1 MTNPTQVPGIPRP
14 PSTVDAETR
23 AYLTALAEA
32 VEIRLGRRGD
42 PLDRAITLRELV
54 AGGLAVNLQG
64 DYFNEL
70 RTGSGNTIGPAPTPA
85 IQNLSPPAIITSL
98 AASGAYSVI
107 NLSWAPIASGTGVLT
122 EVWSHTSDVLG
133 DAVLTAVVS
142 GFTYTDPV
150 GSAQTRYYWARAVS
164 QADIFGPFNASA
176 GTAATTAADVDFQLG
191 VLANAITSSELAT
204 SLATPIGNLPANTAN
219 SISTL
224 ETEQNAQGVTIT
236 AQAGTIST
244 LGTEQNAQGVT
255 IGAQASTIS
264 TLETEQ
270 NAQGVTIAAQAGT
283 ISTLNSTVGANST
296 SISTQATTVNGLKA
310 QYSVKIDNNG
320 HISGFGLSSTTTTA
334 GPTSAFI
341 VRADRF
347 AVIDPASTADG
358 LGTTTPTADNVP
370 FFIDSGTTYIKAAAI
385 KDASITSA
393 KVGSLNANQI
403 STGTLSADR
412 LGAGSIG
419 VNKLNLVGTGAQI
432 NLKSAASGAR
442 MVLQEDKIEVFDSSN
457 TLRVKLGNL

>member
-42 PLDRAITLRELV
+42 PLDRAVTLRELV

-64 DYFNEL
+64 NYFNE
-70 RTGSGNTIGPAPTPA
+70 RGTGLVGSIGPAPTPA
-85 IQNLSPPAIITSL
+85 ILDLSAPAVITSL

-107 NLSWAPIASGTGVLT
+107 NLSWAPIVSGTGVLT

-150 GSAQTRYYWARAVS
+150 GSAQTRYYWVRAVS
-164 QADIFGPFNASA
+164 QADVFGSFNDSA
-176 GTAATTAADVDFQLG
+176 GTVGTTAADVDFQLD

-204 SLATPIGNLPANTAN
+204 SLATPIGDIPGIKTD
-219 SISTL
+219 IQDL
-224 ETEQNAQGVTIT
+224 EG
-236 AQAGTIST
+236 
-244 LGTEQNAQGVT
+244 
-255 IGAQASTIS
+255 
-264 TLETEQ
+264 
-270 NAQGVTIAAQAGT
+270 
-283 ISTLNSTVGANST
+283 
-296 SISTQATTVNGLKA
+296 

-320 HISGFGLSSTTTTA
+320 HVAGFGLSNTTTTA

-341 VRADRF
+341 VRADKF
-347 AVIDPASTADG
+347 AVINPASTADG
-358 LGTTTPTADNVP
+358 LGTTTPTAANVP

-393 KVGSLNANQI
+393 KIGSVSADQI
-403 STGTLSADR
+403 SAGTLSADR
-412 LGAGSIG
+412 IASGSIN
-419 VNKLNLVGTGAQI
+419 VNKLDLVGTGAQI

>member
-1 MTNPTQVPGIPRP
+1 MTNPTKVPGIPRP

-64 DYFNEL
+64 NYFNEG
-70 RTGSGNTIGPAPTPA
+70 RTGLVGSISPAPTPA
-85 IQNLSPPAIITSL
+85 IQDLSPPAVITSL

-150 GSAQTRYYWARAVS
+150 GSAQTRYYWVRAVS
-164 QADIFGPFNASA
+164 QADVFGSFNASA
-176 GTAATTAADVDFQLG
+176 GTVATTAADVDFQLD
-191 VLANAITSSELAT
+191 VLANAITTSELAT
-204 SLATPIGNLPANTAN
+204 SLASPIGAIPGL
-219 SISTL
+219 
-224 ETEQNAQGVTIT
+224 QG
-236 AQAGTIST
+236 
-244 LGTEQNAQGVT
+244 
-255 IGAQASTIS
+255 
-264 TLETEQ
+264 
-270 NAQGVTIAAQAGT
+270 
-283 ISTLNSTVGANST
+283 
-296 SISTQATTVNGLKA
+296 

-320 HISGFGLSSTTTTA
+320 HIAGFGLSNTTTTA

-341 VRADRF
+341 VRADKF
-347 AVIDPASTADG
+347 AVINPASTADG
-358 LGTTTPTADNVP
+358 LGTTTPTAANVP

-393 KVGSLNANQI
+393 KIGSLSANQI

-412 LGAGSIG
+412 LAASSIG

-442 MVLQEDKIEVFDSSN
+442 MVIQEDKIEVFDSSN